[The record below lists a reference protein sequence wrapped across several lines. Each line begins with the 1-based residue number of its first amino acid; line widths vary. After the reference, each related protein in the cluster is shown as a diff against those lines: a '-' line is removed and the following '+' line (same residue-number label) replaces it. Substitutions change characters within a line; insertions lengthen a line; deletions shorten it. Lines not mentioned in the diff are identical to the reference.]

1 MLKKTIKNK
10 HFRPKCECNLIHKC
24 GPQNLTEAMV
34 RSLCCY
40 TVNIL
45 LNAHYYPINENYLT
59 GQDKQGVTQNKE

>member
-1 MLKKTIKNK
+1 MET
-10 HFRPKCECNLIHKC
+10 
-24 GPQNLTEAMV
+24 MV

-45 LNAHYYPINENYLT
+45 LNAHCYPINENYLT